1 MLSDIELFQAFNV
14 DCGAAL
20 DNAIRKGENREPTQE
35 EEERIAQLR
44 GQDLWHFRP
53 TQRTGKVVDFDA
65 LTPEE
70 LARKRDRER
79 RARVERMAELM
90 TPQKEE
96 ELAAS
101 DASVTSLLDPPEW
114 V

>member
-1 MLSDIELFQAFNV
+1 MLTDLEMFAAFNI
-14 DCGAAL
+14 DCGAAMA
-20 DNAIRKGENREPTQE
+20 NAIKAENREPTPE
-35 EEERIAQLR
+35 EEKQIRKLR

-53 TQRTGKVVDFDA
+53 TQRTGKVIDFDA
-65 LTPEE
+65 LSPEE

-79 RARVERMAELM
+79 RARVERMAELL